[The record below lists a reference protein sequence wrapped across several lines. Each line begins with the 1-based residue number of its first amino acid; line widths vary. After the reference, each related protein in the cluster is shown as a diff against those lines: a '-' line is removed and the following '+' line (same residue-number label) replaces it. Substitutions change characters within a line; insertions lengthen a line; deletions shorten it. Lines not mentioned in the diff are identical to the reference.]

1 MPPVQEDEKTNMLDL
16 SVLRLFYKLGN
27 FWDHEVDPLFPS
39 RYCVL
44 MIDASSSL
52 HKVIVMVYF
61 SRIISPC
68 RVCVTMVATP
78 KKSWSS
84 WSRSYPAP
92 EILEAR
98 VVNKS
103 KIF

>member
-1 MPPVQEDEKTNMLDL
+1 MPPVQEDEKTNMLDV
-16 SVLRLFYKLGN
+16 SVLVSFTSWGI
-27 FWDHEVDPLFPS
+27 WDHEVDPLFPS

-78 KKSWSS
+78 KNSWSS